1 MQVVVIADEIL
12 KDELTN
18 NSSVTGE
25 IIWIE
30 DISQLEKFPKAGVII
45 DLLFEIEH
53 LSTLQNLV
61 PHLVI
66 VNCVEKKLSQINSSF
81 IRINGWP
88 GFLQSSII
96 EASTLD
102 ESNKPVAENIFALF
116 KKKLEW
122 LPDEVGFVTPRVIS
136 MIINEAFIALK
147 EGVSTKE
154 EIDIAMKLGT
164 NYPYGPFEWYEKIGT
179 QKVDSLLHY
188 LQKENN
194 SF

>member
-1 MQVVVIADEIL
+1 MQVVVIADENL

-45 DLLFEIEH
+45 DLLFEIQH

-61 PHLVI
+61 RHLVV

-81 IRINGWP
+81 IRINAWP

-102 ESNKPVAENIFALF
+102 KNNKPLTEKVFALF
-116 KKKLEW
+116 GKKLEW
-122 LPDEVGFVTPRVIS
+122 LPDEVGFVTPRIIS

-147 EGVSTKE
+147 EGVSSKE
-154 EIDIAMKLGT
+154 EIDTAMKLGT
-164 NYPYGPFEWYEKIGT
+164 NYPYGPFEWYERIGA

>member
-12 KDELTN
+12 KDELMN

-30 DISQLEKFPKAGVII
+30 DISQLEKFPKTDVII

-53 LSTLQNLV
+53 LRTLQNLS
-61 PHLVI
+61 PHVVI

-96 EASTLD
+96 EATTLD
-102 ESNKPVAENIFALF
+102 ENNKPSAENVFALF
-116 KKKLEW
+116 GKKLEW

-136 MIINEAFIALK
+136 MIINEAFIAWK

-154 EIDIAMKLGT
+154 EIDTAMKLGT

-188 LQKENN
+188 LKKENK